1 MTNGGNQRRR
11 SFQSK
16 SRAQVVIDRSMWY
29 RENSFA
35 HVKTKSNIF
44 EMKEEEL

>member
-1 MTNGGNQRRR
+1 MTNGGSQRRR
-11 SFQSK
+11 GFESK
-16 SRAQVVIDRSMWY
+16 SRTHIFIDRSIWY

-35 HVKTKSNIF
+35 QVKTKSNVF